1 MLRPI
6 PTCQVHGSARRTE
19 PSSQTHRP
27 SFRQDLDQL
36 VSTQLH
42 EYDIDVAAELIIGQL
57 LDQIV

>member
-1 MLRPI
+1 MLAEQNLRAKL
-6 PTCQVHGSARRTE
+6 TD
-19 PSSQTHRP
+19 P